1 MPDLLD
7 VSAVQL
13 PVSCGRRCNTCGAR
27 TVLVVSAAS
36 DGVVELGHELPVGRA
51 CGGEVLVSFLEL
63 EPQVDDLLLKVAV
76 LLGEAAGIGGDAEPG
91 LMPGLLAERFG
102 QAVFELPYAAG
113 EPERA
118 LVGGGQ
124 VGLQRSVGDARPAG
138 LAVCGRGGL
147 EGVDLGEQVVVPV
160 KEAAVDSGFS
170 ELKMIIDIGRVRGV
184 SRTRAGSR

>member
-1 MPDLLD
+1 M
-7 VSAVQL
+7 
-13 PVSCGRRCNTCGAR
+13 
-27 TVLVVSAAS
+27 
-36 DGVVELGHELPVGRA
+36 VELGHELPVGRA

-63 EPQVDDLLLKVAV
+63 EPQVDDLLLELAV
-76 LLGEAAGIGGDAEPG
+76 LLGEAAGVGGGGEAG
-91 LMPGLLAERFG
+91 LVSGLLAERFG